1 MSWQG
6 YVDTNLVG
14 TGKVSQAAILG
25 LKGGV
30 WATSAGFTISPEEQN
45 AIIKGLDDPAPLQ
58 ASGVYAN
65 GKKYLTLQANPRS
78 IYGKA
83 AGDGLCIVRTNQ
95 AVLVGAYASPLLPG
109 DANKVVEGL
118 ADYLISVGY

>member
-1 MSWQG
+1 MSWQA

-14 TGKVSQAAILG
+14 TGKVSRAAILG

-30 WATSAGFTISPEEQN
+30 WATSPGFTVSPEEQS

-58 ASGVYAN
+58 ASGIYAN
-65 GKKYLTLQANPRS
+65 GKKYLTLQANARS

-83 AGDGLCIVRTNQ
+83 GVSVTRGMC
-95 AVLVGAYASPLLPG
+95 
-109 DANKVVEGL
+109 
-118 ADYLISVGY
+118 ADL